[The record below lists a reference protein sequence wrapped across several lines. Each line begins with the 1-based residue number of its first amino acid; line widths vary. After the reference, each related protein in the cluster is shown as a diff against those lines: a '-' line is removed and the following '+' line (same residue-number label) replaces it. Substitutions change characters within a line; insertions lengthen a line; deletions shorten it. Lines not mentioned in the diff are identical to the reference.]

1 MKLRENLLR
10 MQWVILAAALSL
22 IGFLFVYDVVS
33 DYQQTE
39 LRQADRLRA
48 LARLADDNL
57 SQQLNAT
64 ATVLRLLRDDLRR
77 DGPQAIDN
85 HRLAVIERAI
95 PGIRTLVVVDA
106 TGIVR
111 FSNRAELIGADA
123 GRREFFIE
131 ARQQTDHRQLL
142 LSAPYRTGLGVFS
155 MNLSQV
161 IENDRGGFAGAVVAT
176 LEPEY
181 FRTLLKS
188 LSYAEDMW
196 AALAHFDG
204 VQFMMVP
211 EREGQSGKNLMQP
224 GSLFSRHR
232 DSGARE
238 SLLTGMAQATGE
250 SRMLAIR
257 SVMPPDA
264 GIDKPLVIAVGREVG
279 AIFANW
285 RRETMFHLLT
295 FAFIAL
301 AATLSLA
308 FSQRTQKARLSEA
321 ARVEAR
327 QRKLAAT
334 LAAAEK
340 IADLGSWHVVF
351 GHDGA
356 ADVWTVSDH
365 LRRMFRLA
373 PQASFTSEMGMSLVP
388 EAERSRVAALWSA
401 ASRGEGPCEW
411 EHPIV
416 VDGETRWVFVR
427 IDFSFDAEGR
437 ATEAS
442 GIALDITERK
452 RAESRLREQDEEFH
466 LILDHLP
473 AAVASL
479 DHELRLRFV
488 NRNTCAWFGVEAS
501 AVVGRPV
508 AELLGEEMFRRNLP
522 LMQEALRGVPQR
534 FERELR
540 TGVGAEPRSV
550 QVQYLPDL
558 RDGELTGFYVFV
570 FDISERVRIEAAVRE
585 AAQFTRGII
594 DALSAQICVLDA
606 DARILA
612 VNEAWRAFAKAGQMR
627 PEDSLEGANYF
638 DVCDNTFGANSEG
651 AAEFSAAL
659 QALLRGETAEFSLE
673 YPCPS
678 PSEARWLEVSASRF
692 EIDGAACVVVA
703 HEDITARKLVEEEI
717 RRSNADL
724 EQFAYAVSHD
734 LRQPLRLVG
743 SYLQLIERELSGRID
758 GEVGAHLKFAVAG
771 AQRMDAMILGLLEY
785 SRVGRA
791 ETADE
796 KVDSRA
802 VVDDVIALAAADC
815 AAAGGTIACAGEW
828 PVLHANRQEL
838 LRLLQNLLGNALKYR
853 RPECPPQV
861 TIQSRVEDG
870 IWRVSVSDNGIGID
884 PSQTH
889 RLFKVFSRLQ
899 PRSRFE
905 GSGIGLA
912 LCRRIVERYNG
923 FIWAESSGEGS
934 GATFRFSMPVVDQ
947 ASGAPV
953 PLAVSVDL
961 MQ

>member
-1 MKLRENLLR
+1 MKLRADLLR

-22 IGFLFVYDVVS
+22 IGLLFAYDVVNGHR
-33 DYQQTE
+33 QTE
-39 LRQADRLRA
+39 LRQAERLRS

-57 SQQLNAT
+57 SQQLGAT
-64 ATVLRLLRDDLRR
+64 ATVLRLIRDDLRR
-77 DGPQAIDN
+77 DGGPAIDN

-106 TGIVR
+106 AGIVR
-111 FSNRAELIGADA
+111 FSNRPELIGADA

-131 ARQQTDHRQLL
+131 ARRQADHRQLL

-161 IENDRGGFAGAVVAT
+161 VEDDRGGFAGAVVAT

-181 FRTLLKS
+181 FRTLLHS

-196 AALAHFDG
+196 AALAHVDG

-211 EREGQSGKNLMQP
+211 EREGQSGKNLAQA

-238 SLLTGMAQATGE
+238 SLLTGTVQATGE
-250 SRMLAIR
+250 NRMLAIR
-257 SVMPPDA
+257 NVLPPNA
-264 GIDKPLVIAVGREVG
+264 GIDKPLVIAVGREVE
-279 AIFANW
+279 AIFADW
-285 RRETMFHLLT
+285 RRDTMLHLLS
-295 FAFIAL
+295 FGLIAV

-308 FSQRTQKARLSEA
+308 LGQRAQKARLREA

-327 QRKLAAT
+327 QRKLATT
-334 LAAAEK
+334 LAAAET
-340 IADLGSWHVVF
+340 IAGLGSWHVVF
-351 GHDGA
+351 GRAGA
-356 ADVWTVSDH
+356 ADLWTVSDH
-365 LRRMFRLA
+365 LRRLFGLA
-373 PQASFTSEMGMSLVP
+373 PQAAFTSEIGMSLVP

-401 ASRGEGPCEW
+401 ACRGEGPCEW
-411 EHPIV
+411 EHRIV
-416 VDGETRWVFVR
+416 VAGETRWVFVR
-427 IDFSFDAEGR
+427 VDFSFDADGR
-437 ATEAS
+437 AAEAA

-452 RAESRLREQDEEFH
+452 RTESRLREQEAEFQ

-479 DHELRLRFV
+479 DRELRLRFV
-488 NRNTCAWFGVEAS
+488 NRNTCAWFGVEAK

-534 FERELR
+534 FERELPR
-540 TGVGAEPRSV
+540 GVGEEARSV
-550 QVQYLPDL
+550 LVQYLPDQ
-558 RDGELTGFYVFV
+558 RAGEVSGFYVFV

-585 AAQFTRGII
+585 AAQFTRGVI
-594 DALSAQICVLDA
+594 DALPAQICVLDA
-606 DARILA
+606 EARILA
-612 VNEAWRAFAKAGQMR
+612 VNEAWRAFADAGQMR
-627 PEDSLEGANYF
+627 PENSPEGANYF

-659 QALLRGETAEFSLE
+659 QALLRGESAEFSLE
-673 YPCPS
+673 YSCPS
-678 PSEARWLEVSASRF
+678 ASEARWFEVSASRF
-692 EIDGAACVVVA
+692 AIDGAACVVVA
-703 HEDITARKLVEEEI
+703 HENISARKLVEEEI
-717 RRSNADL
+717 RRSNAEL

-734 LRQPLRLVG
+734 LRQPLRMVG
-743 SYLQLIERELSGRID
+743 SYLQLIERELSGRLD
-758 GEVGAHLKFAVAG
+758 GEVGAHLKFAVDG

-785 SRVGRA
+785 SRVGRGD
-791 ETADE
+791 TADE

-815 AAAGGTIACAGEW
+815 AAAGGTIDCAGEW

-853 RPECPPQV
+853 RPECPLRV
-861 TIQSRVEDG
+861 TIRSLVDDG

-912 LCRRIVERYNG
+912 LCRRIVERYSG

-934 GATFRFSMPVVDQ
+934 GATFRFSMPIVDQ
-947 ASGAPV
+947 ASGAAM
-953 PLAVSVDL
+953 PLAASVEL